1 MHCIN
6 RKELTAIVQATYPGF
21 SRWSC
26 TRTHIRTKAPM
37 NHGMAAKKNPVM
49 NLVQGREMDFVSSS
63 VVTLENTGK

>member
-1 MHCIN
+1 
-6 RKELTAIVQATYPGF
+6 
-21 SRWSC
+21 
-26 TRTHIRTKAPM
+26 M